1 MSSQSTKTMTAAQQG
16 RRETS
21 FIETSGGLLTEQLIT
36 KLRDESCSEDA
47 VQPETFKLTGDSD
60 IETDTDLESEIS
72 EAWEDLKERWDTVSQ
87 NSKIFGMDT
96 START
101 KWIIPLLE
109 SLGFD
114 PAYQQAN
121 LVADNLKADLSHIGW
136 SPEDQLG
143 EQIVDGTPPITHL
156 VQPDKDESL
165 DSGDHIGSNGKSP
178 HDELQQFLNAA
189 DQHWSIVTDGL
200 KLRLLRDYYHTY
212 TRGYVEFDLENIFT
226 NRNYEDFRALY
237 RLCHVSRFVPRGD
250 EEEAEAPLE
259 SLYQVAL
266 ATGVK
271 VGEDLQSNVVEA
283 LETLGNGFLSHNQEI
298 REALEEGGQEESEA
312 YYQDLLRIVYRLLF
326 LLFAEQRGMMADRGD
341 LYTKEY
347 SISALREQAER
358 KGSRDHQTDLWEGV
372 KITFHI
378 VGQGVD
384 EDDLQVPAYNGGL
397 FDDEKLK
404 FVSDATCDNEAILSA
419 IHNLTHVEQQGY
431 QQRISYADLGVEEIG
446 AVYES
451 LLEFSPKLA
460 ETTIELENRDVPIGA
475 GEFYLDDRGIER
487 KETGSYYTEPE
498 LVQELVT
505 SALKPVVDDS
515 LEDAG
520 DTKEE
525 KEAALLDI
533 SVCDPACGSAA
544 FLIAATNYLG
554 KRLAQIR
561 EGTEFPPQ
569 EDIRTARRSVLQHC
583 IYGVDLNPMA
593 VELAKVSLWIDSAVK
608 DKPLNFLDHHI
619 KCGNSLVG
627 ASDELVKNRLPE
639 DAYDTSSG
647 RDWHVGN
654 DLRKRVRDENK
665 KAAKGADNHSLAS
678 FIAGLKEQASL
689 VEQLSEIE
697 DRTVEDVERKGELY
711 RDLREGEA
719 FQREKRTLD
728 VWTAAFFWPMRR
740 GETAEYPTPETI
752 DQVRRRSNDELSP
765 DLQQMV
771 NRAEEIA
778 KEHRFFHWELEFP
791 EVFSGEEPGFDC
803 ILGNPPFMGGLK
815 ISTHLGS
822 DFLNWLQSI
831 YSPFGGTAD
840 LCAAFY
846 RRAFNLLRTGG
857 KMGMVATN
865 TIGQGDTRENGL
877 AVILEEGGII
887 TFARRFVKWSG
898 TASVEVN
905 LLTIR
910 KDDQSSPDE
919 LPEPTLDG
927 RSVDFIS
934 SRLDVEPEVEPQS
947 LQQNENRAFIG
958 DYVRGKGF
966 VLDQE
971 EAESLIAK
979 NPRNEDCIFP
989 YLNGEDLNSHPEQKP
1004 SRHVICFHDWDLERA
1019 QQYPDL
1025 LDVIKQR
1032 VKPERE
1038 KLENK
1043 SDKRDKKYWWRFA
1056 RYRGEMRRAISP
1068 LERIMVRSRV
1078 SDLHSIA
1085 FAPKDYVFADATVVF
1100 AFEDNYHFALL
1111 QSSIHE
1117 LWLRKQASS
1126 MRTDIR
1132 YTPSS
1137 CFEMFP
1143 FPKEEYRQK
1152 KSEEWD
1158 LKELCGPFSLAD
1170 RVGREYRDHRSQIMS
1185 DRELGLT
1192 KTYNL
1197 FHNPEC
1203 SDSDIERLRELRIE
1217 MDQAILACYDW
1228 GDLDPEHDFYQSE
1241 REEQT
1246 RFTFSSQAQH
1256 EVRKRLLELNVE
1268 VTQGHME

>member
-1 MSSQSTKTMTAAQQG
+1 MSSDTSDSIQ
-16 RRETS
+16 RRLGETT
-21 FIETSGGLLTEQLIT
+21 FIEPSGGVLTEQLIQ
-36 KLRDESCSEDA
+36 KLRNEKCSEDA
-47 VQPETFKLTGDSD
+47 VQPKTFQYPDDPPSTTS
-60 IETDTDLESEIS
+60 ELEARIS
-72 EAWEDLKERWDTVSQ
+72 EAWDDLEERWDEVTRD
-87 NSKIFGMDT
+87 NELFGMEV
-96 START
+96 SEARRR
-101 KWIIPLLE
+101 WILKLFE
-109 SLGFD
+109 RLDFD
-114 PAYQQAN
+114 PEYQQAN
-121 LVADNLKADLSHIGW
+121 LSAGELEANLSHFGW
-136 SPEDQLG
+136 PRKDSVTASHDTP
-143 EQIVDGTPPITHL
+143 DGTPPVLHTIS
-156 VQPDKDESL
+156 PD
-165 DSGDHIGSNGKSP
+165 GDHPLDDGDHRGAVGRQQSP
-178 HDELQQFLNAA
+178 HDELQRYLNAT
-189 DQHWSIVTDGL
+189 DDVQWSIVTDGL
-200 KLRLLRDYYHTY
+200 KLRVLRDYYHTY

-226 NRNYEDFRALY
+226 NRNYDDFRAFY
-237 RLCHVSRFVPRGD
+237 RLCHASRFIPKGD
-250 EEEAEAPLE
+250 EDDAESPLE
-259 SLYQVAL
+259 SLYQVAQ

-283 LETLGNGFLSHNQEI
+283 LETLGNGFLNQEI
-298 REALEEGGQEESEA
+298 REALEEGGQEEAEA
-312 YYQDLLRIVYRLLF
+312 YYQDLLHIVYRLLF

-347 SISALREQAER
+347 SISALRERAER
-358 KGSRDHQTDLWEGV
+358 KQYRDHQTDLWEGLKV
-372 KITFHI
+372 TFRL
-378 VGQGVD
+378 VGRGVD
-384 EDDLQVPAYNGGL
+384 EDDLHVPAYNGGL
-397 FDDEKLK
+397 FDDEKLD
-404 FVSDATCDNEAILSA
+404 FVREATCDNEAILSA
-419 IHNLTHVEQQGY
+419 IYNLTHVEQQGY

-460 ETTIELENRDVPIGA
+460 ETTIDLENRDEPIA
-475 GEFYLDDRGIER
+475 VGEFYLDDRGIER
-487 KETGSYYTEPE
+487 KETGSYYTDPE

-505 SALKPVVDDS
+505 SALKPVVDDR
-515 LEDAG
+515 LENTE

-525 KEAALLDI
+525 KERALLDI
-533 SVCDPACGSAA
+533 AVCDPACGSAA

-561 EGTEFPPQ
+561 GGTEFPPE

-593 VELAKVSLWIDSAVK
+593 VELAKVSLWIDSAIK

-619 KCGNSLVG
+619 RCGNSLVG
-627 ASDELVKNRLPE
+627 ASDELVSKGLPE
-639 DAYDTSSG
+639 GAYETSSG

-665 KAAKGADNHSLAS
+665 KVAKGADNHSLAN
-678 FIAGLKEQASL
+678 FKAGLKDQASL
-689 VEQLSEIE
+689 IEQLSEIE
-697 DRTVEDVERKGELY
+697 DHTVEDVERKEELY
-711 RDLREGEA
+711 SELREGET

-728 VWTAAFFWPMRR
+728 VWTSAFFWPMRR

-752 DQVRRRSNDELSP
+752 DQVRRRSGDELSP

-771 NRAEEIA
+771 NRAQEIA
-778 KEHRFFHWELEFP
+778 EEHRFFHWELEFP
-791 EVFSGEEPGFDC
+791 EVFSGEEAGFDC

-822 DFLNWLQSI
+822 NLLNWLQTV

-846 RRAFNLLRTGG
+846 RRAFNLLRAGG

-877 AVILEEGGII
+877 AVIIEEGGVI

-898 TASVEVN
+898 AASVEVN
-905 LLTIR
+905 LLTIH
-910 KDDQSSPDE
+910 KENPSTPNVP
-919 LPEPTLDG
+919 PEPILDG
-927 RSVDFIS
+927 QSVEFIS
-934 SRLDVEPEVEPQS
+934 SRLDIEPEVEPKA
-947 LQQNENRAFIG
+947 LEQNEDKAFIG

-971 EAESLIAK
+971 EAERLIAK
-979 NPRNEDCIFP
+979 NPRNEDCLFP
-989 YLNGEDLNSHPEQKP
+989 YLNGEDLNSHPDQKP
-1004 SRHVICFHDWDLERA
+1004 SRYVICFHDWDLERA

-1025 LDVIKQR
+1025 LDIVKQR

-1038 KLENK
+1038 KLQNK

-1056 RYRGEMRRAISP
+1056 RYRGEMRQAISS
-1068 LERIMVRSRV
+1068 LDRIMVRSRV

-1100 AFEDNYHFALL
+1100 AFEDDYHFALL

-1152 KSEEWD
+1152 KSDEWQLEE
-1158 LKELCGPFSLAD
+1158 LSGAFSWAE
-1170 RVGREYRDHRSQIMS
+1170 RVGEEYREHRSKVMS
-1185 DRELGLT
+1185 DREIGLT

-1197 FHNPEC
+1197 FHDPDC
-1203 SDSDIERLRELRIE
+1203 ADSDIERLRQLHVE
-1217 MDQAILACYDW
+1217 MDQAILDCYDW
-1228 GDLDPEHDFYQSE
+1228 GNFDPEPGFYQNE
-1241 REEQT
+1241 RENQS
-1246 RFTFSSQAQH
+1246 RFTFSPQAQH
-1256 EVRKRLLELNVE
+1256 EIRKRLLELNVD
-1268 VTQGHME
+1268 VAQRDVNQ